1 MQRTTNYQDLFL
13 NQFRRDHQNVTVF
26 LVNGFQIKGVVRA
39 FDNFTVV
46 MEADGRQQLIYKHAI
61 STIIPLRPVPLPV
74 EAPAPQ
80 ETAARPIG

>member
-61 STIIPLRPVPLPV
+61 STIIPVRPVPLPV
-74 EAPAPQ
+74 EAHAPQ
-80 ETAARPIG
+80 EEAARPVG